1 MVLNE
6 IINEMIQETA
16 CKGSDRQ
23 MKCLGYIDLVSEYK
37 EQEISF
43 QKTKDAFF
51 CHSICLT

>member
-16 CKGSDRQ
+16 HKGSHRR
-23 MKCLGYIDLVSEYK
+23 MKCPGYTDLVSEYK

-43 QKTKDAFF
+43 QKTKMLLFG
-51 CHSICLT
+51 CSICLT